1 MRCAR
6 AQLSLSGFYTRPCA
20 PACSGRQESAS
31 KVCDHSAAVCSCGVV
46 LIRTWCEAIL
56 SPKWANSLC
65 LGVLGSLSACA
76 PLQELTQGTR
86 I

>member
-6 AQLSLSGFYTRPCA
+6 VQLSLSKLYMHPCA
-20 PACSGRQESAS
+20 PACSVRQESAS
-31 KVCDHSAAVCSCGVV
+31 VFCDHNATACSCGVV

-56 SPKWANSLC
+56 SPKWANFLC
-65 LGVLGSLSACA
+65 PGVLGSTCA